1 MQNIN
6 PTSTAAWNALEHHQA
21 TQKNVT
27 IQDLFKQEQDRFGK
41 YSLVFNDEILVDF
54 SKNNITQETL

>member
-6 PTSTAAWNALEHHQA
+6 PTSTAAWKALERHQA

-27 IQDLFKQEQDRFGK
+27 IQDLFKQEQDRFG
-41 YSLVFNDEILVDF
+41 
-54 SKNNITQETL
+54 